1 MSTLRSQSSIRPT
14 PGGSSR
20 RCLWIPRDPTGN
32 SGNVWDLGPL
42 VVLKSFV
49 ETRDFGNEA
58 NLTFVPL
65 CRTSSMR
72 FMSKHSPAIGRL
84 FLLLFFLA
92 NSGLTVVLYHCTM
105 GDLDCCR
112 KSDEEMSCACNTMN
126 LPQSPCGPAVTSGDA
141 CQPKIVAGGLK
152 TDPAVVEKESP
163 ARVIK
168 VDLVPAFT
176 PNSQLSTAS
185 LPVQSSSLAAIQ
197 NILPPAVETYVLNST
212 LLI

>member
-1 MSTLRSQSSIRPT
+1 VRSHSRRPPT

-32 SGNVWDLGPL
+32 SGKRMEIGFIPS
-42 VVLKSFV
+42 VLKSFV
-49 ETRDFGNEA
+49 ETKEFGNEA

-65 CRTSSMR
+65 CRMSSMR
-72 FMSKHSPAIGRL
+72 FISQYSPTIGRL
-84 FLLLFFLA
+84 FLVLFFLA
-92 NSGLTVVLYHCTM
+92 NSGFTVVLYHCTM
-105 GDLDCCR
+105 GDLDCCS
-112 KSDEEMSCACNTMN
+112 KSDEEISCACSTMN
-126 LPQSPCGPAVTSGDA
+126 LPQSSSRPAVTSGDA
-141 CQPKIVAGGLK
+141 CHSMTIAGGLK
-152 TDPAVVEKESP
+152 TDPTVVEKESA

-185 LPVQSSSLAAIQ
+185 LPVQSSSSTAIP